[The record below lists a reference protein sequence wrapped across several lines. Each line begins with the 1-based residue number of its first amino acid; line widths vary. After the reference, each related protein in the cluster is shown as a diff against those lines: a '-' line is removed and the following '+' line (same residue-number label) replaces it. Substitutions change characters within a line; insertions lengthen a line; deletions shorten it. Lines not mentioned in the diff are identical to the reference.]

1 MNIKEIERL
10 IAKFYEGETTL
21 AEEELLRGF
30 FRGEEIPEHLAEHGP
45 MFAFFEK
52 EQKEEIQNPEFDKI
66 LSLKLGEDDGKVI
79 PMTPRKTRI
88 AYITSIA
95 AAAVLLIGIAVTV
108 VFDFNTGS
116 KFTKENELAYAEAQE
131 ALMII
136 SSNLNCGVSQVR
148 YLNAFDKGMEHM
160 QMLSKFYE
168 YQTLIINPGE
178 VQASSTTN
186 K

>member
-21 AEEELLRGF
+21 EEEEFLRGF
-30 FRGEEIPEHLAEHGP
+30 FRGEEIPEHLAEHKP
-45 MFAFFEK
+45 VFSFFEK
-52 EQKEEIQNPEFDKI
+52 EQKEEIQNPGFDKN
-66 LSLKLGEDDGKVI
+66 LFSKLGEDEGKVI
-79 PMTPRKTRI
+79 PMTPKKIRI
-88 AYITSIA
+88 AYIASLA
-95 AAAVLLIGIAVTV
+95 AAIVLLIGIVATIVLNV
-108 VFDFNTGS
+108 NTGS

-131 ALMII
+131 ALMIV

-148 YLNAFDKGMEHM
+148 YLQAFDKGMEHM

-168 YQTLIINPGE
+168 YQTLIINPDE